1 MLKQHAGWM
10 CFSVRGPHT
19 TVMDNEGKKIL
30 FFFFFL
36 LDSNQAVQ
44 QNFGLNILKGFAEF

>member
-19 TVMDNEGKKIL
+19 TVMNNEGEKIP
-30 FFFFFL
+30 FFL
-36 LDSNQAVQ
+36 
-44 QNFGLNILKGFAEF
+44 IRLKPGSATKRWAKYPEGIC